1 MNIPKNGKKAF
12 RDGNTNCVK
21 KTNLKIIQNT
31 LPSQCFFSPEGI
43 NGEFSEM
50 RD

>member
-1 MNIPKNGKKAF
+1 MNIPKNGKKHSEMKIQIEL
-12 RDGNTNCVK
+12 K

-31 LPSQCFFSPEGI
+31 LLSQCFSPPEGI